1 MLFFKSSRPNPF
13 SDGSLFFMRSAEVI
27 WNIKW
32 LLCWL
37 IFGVLHEWQ
46 SIQSNSRYSRFEFHY
61 LGLHG
66 KKWLV
71 IPRIYIHP
79 FIVSAM
85 PGWQLPRQEQ
95 CLQAPSLSLHLGG
108 HLTSSCQ
115 WNVRASLLKGIW
127 GHLYCLFPFSSK
139 VLEDDG
145 ATLWKEYGSL
155 NYHVEACCLPTRNTH
170 NGLLYEKRNRILL
183 YFGAVCYSSQCYA
196 NQYILKYIICV
207 AWFMLR
213 LREYV

>member
-1 MLFFKSSRPNPF
+1 MSIFLFPPLSKFGDVTAKPTGFGMGNLINPITRCFIEMLFFKSSRPNPF
-13 SDGSLFFMRSAEVI
+13 SDGSLFFMRSSEVI
-27 WNIKW
+27 WNIEW

-66 KKWLV
+66 KIWQV

-85 PGWQLPRQEQ
+85 PGWQLPRQER

-115 WNVRASLLKGIW
+115 WNVRASLLKGVW
-127 GHLYCLFPFSSK
+127 GHLYCLFPFSS
-139 VLEDDG
+139 
-145 ATLWKEYGSL
+145 
-155 NYHVEACCLPTRNTH
+155 
-170 NGLLYEKRNRILL
+170 
-183 YFGAVCYSSQCYA
+183 
-196 NQYILKYIICV
+196 
-207 AWFMLR
+207 
-213 LREYV
+213 